1 MTKRLL
7 LFFITI
13 LAAYHVQS
21 ATLQYL
27 VVKTNDGDLFSFVFS
42 DAPVI
47 TFDKQ
52 TMKIESKSKTHSFEI
67 SNVKEYSFSENDVT
81 SGLEDVRANELRL
94 INDENGNIIIDGV
107 QPNSIVR
114 LYSIN
119 GKEQSGKISSTGE
132 RVYIN
137 LDSLPKGIYI
147 VSVNNKSFKVYKK

>member
-27 VVKTNDGDLFSFVFS
+27 VVKTNDGNLFSFVLS

-67 SNVKEYSFSENDVT
+67 
-81 SGLEDVRANELRL
+81 
-94 INDENGNIIIDGV
+94 
-107 QPNSIVR
+107 
-114 LYSIN
+114 
-119 GKEQSGKISSTGE
+119 
-132 RVYIN
+132 
-137 LDSLPKGIYI
+137 
-147 VSVNNKSFKVYKK
+147 